1 MRGSNVKMTHFLSKS
16 EKLSSLQINR
26 HLSITPSVDSTCQ
39 IGLNTEDAETFKT
52 ETYLAVKTF
61 QQDLKFHNE
70 SLKITNKQGKSWH
83 LWFSMKIFSVSY
95 IYHTRIT
102 VVSLPYFNE
111 WGGDL
116 KRKIGKKK
124 LHKNCIAIEAKNHK
138 LILFQWLDPWWLL
151 QKWLCNTLGYEHFVR
166 F

>member
-1 MRGSNVKMTHFLSKS
+1 MTHFLSKS

-39 IGLNTEDAETFKT
+39 IGLNTNDAETFKT

-70 SLKITNKQGKSWH
+70 SLKITNKQSKSWH

-102 VVSLPYFNE
+102 GFLAIFQWME
-111 WGGDL
+111 GGDL
-116 KRKIGKKK
+116 KK

>member
-138 LILFQWLDPWWLL
+138 LILFQWLDPWWL
-151 QKWLCNTLGYEHFVR
+151 
-166 F
+166 

>member
-1 MRGSNVKMTHFLSKS
+1 MTHFLSKS

-39 IGLNTEDAETFKT
+39 IGLNTNDAETFKT

-102 VVSLPYFNE
+102 GFLAIFQWME
-111 WGGDL
+111 GGDL
-116 KRKIGKKK
+116 KK

>member
-1 MRGSNVKMTHFLSKS
+1 MRGSIEKMTHFLSKS

-39 IGLNTEDAETFKT
+39 IGLNIEDAETFKT

-61 QQDLKFHNE
+61 QQDLNFHNE
-70 SLKITNKQGKSWH
+70 SLKITNKQSKSWH

-102 VVSLPYFNE
+102 GFLAIFQ
-111 WGGDL
+111 WMGGGGDF
-116 KRKIGKKK
+116 KK
-124 LHKNCIAIEAKNHK
+124 LQKNCIEIEAKNQK
-138 LILFQWLDPWWLL
+138 LIFFHWLDPCWLL